1 MKTFSEFPTTEFPDD
16 AGNQISG
23 VTNKLKVVEDYRY
36 WASIALFAFYS
47 LIAILSFIGVCV
59 KSKVCHHFVIFC
71 HHFSTVG
78 DTCNVKIT
86 FFLVHGDRN
95 NLRSLFRAGN
105 MSSISLSATFWWCYF
120 IRLLSESR
128 RGPKEFYSNAR

>member
-1 MKTFSEFPTTEFPDD
+1 MKQGVRFQIQNSNDQQAADSWREGMKTFSEFPTTEFPDD

-59 KSKVCHHFVIFC
+59 KSKVCHHFHNILSPFV
-71 HHFSTVG
+71 T
-78 DTCNVKIT
+78 N
-86 FFLVHGDRN
+86 
-95 NLRSLFRAGN
+95 
-105 MSSISLSATFWWCYF
+105 ISPL
-120 IRLLSESR
+120 
-128 RGPKEFYSNAR
+128 

>member
-59 KSKVCHHFVIFC
+59 KSKVCHHFHNILSPFV
-71 HHFSTVG
+71 S
-78 DTCNVKIT
+78 NKSPLKPMIT
-86 FFLVHGDRN
+86 F
-95 NLRSLFRAGN
+95 
-105 MSSISLSATFWWCYF
+105 
-120 IRLLSESR
+120 
-128 RGPKEFYSNAR
+128 

>member
-59 KSKVCHHFVIFC
+59 KSKVCQHYVIHC
-71 HHFSTVG
+71 HHLVTVSSPLMTLVVST
-78 DTCNVKIT
+78 
-86 FFLVHGDRN
+86 
-95 NLRSLFRAGN
+95 GN
-105 MSSISLSATFWWCYF
+105 MKIKFF
-120 IRLLSESR
+120 
-128 RGPKEFYSNAR
+128 